1 MVLGLRQKLGMSFFI
16 KTAPVANCCHGNSP
30 KGVMF
35 GVTILHLIISLVIA
49 TLTSRVPKW
58 Q

>member
-1 MVLGLRQKLGMSFFI
+1 MVLGLRQKLRMSLYI

-35 GVTILHLIISLVIA
+35 GVTMTHLIIFFVIA